1 MIRRF
6 RIASL
11 VGIMTVATSLA
22 AARAE
27 EPWKVGEPIVAYWA
41 GPGYPG
47 GGPLDDAA
55 AERIAAGGWNLAWC
69 SSVEELD
76 VAHRHGL
83 RGLLSDPSISPAS
96 LDDPERR
103 EALAALVGRVR
114 SHPAMYAYHLTDE
127 PSARAFPALGELAA
141 FLRGLDP
148 ARLAYINLLPTYADN
163 EQLGVEGPIL
173 QAYEEHL
180 RRFVEVVRPA
190 LLSYDHYQFR
200 RGDDAPD
207 YFLNLAMVRRQA
219 LDSGLPFLNIVQ
231 ASSWV
236 PGAAASPSSPR
247 VPGPEEMRFL
257 VYTTLAYGAQG
268 ISYYV
273 YHYPAHEGGMIDTDG
288 QPSPRY
294 RALETLNREFVAI
307 ARELQPLRSLA
318 VYHAGME
325 PPGAVPLPAG
335 EPFHLDPP
343 ITPEPFKPGDRARG
357 ILLGLFGPT
366 DAKDGPRPRASHA
379 MVVNL
384 DYKAERTATL
394 AAPAPLEVFDAA
406 TGRWTQARDSRVE
419 LHLPGGGGKLVRLAP
434 ALPAAR

>member
-1 MIRRF
+1 MRRRF
-6 RIASL
+6 RLASL
-11 VGIMTVATSLA
+11 VLMMTVAASLA

-41 GPGYPG
+41 GPGFPG

-55 AERIAAGGWNLAWC
+55 ADRIAAGGWNLAWC

-83 RGLLSDPSISPAS
+83 RGLLSDPVIVPAS
-96 LDDPERR
+96 LEDDGRR
-103 EALAALVGRVR
+103 EALAALIERVR
-114 SHPAMYAYHLTDE
+114 EHPAMYAYHLVDE
-127 PSARAFPALGELAA
+127 PSAGAFPALGKLVA
-141 FLRGLDP
+141 FLRERDP
-148 ARLAYINLLPTYADN
+148 AHLAYINLLPTYADN
-163 EQLGVEGPIL
+163 EQLGVEGPIV

-190 LLSYDHYQFR
+190 MLSYDHYQFR

-207 YFLNLAMVRRQA
+207 YFLNLALVRKQA
-219 LDSGLPFLNIVQ
+219 LESDLPFLNIVQ

-236 PGAAASPSSPR
+236 PGTAASPSSPR

-273 YHYPAHEGGMIDTDG
+273 YQYPKHDGGMIDPDG

-294 RALETLNREFVAI
+294 RAVETLNREFVAI

-318 VYHAGME
+318 VYHAGMT
-325 PPGAVPLPAG
+325 PPGAVPLPAE
-335 EPFHLDPP
+335 EPFRLDPP
-343 ITPEPFKPGDRARG
+343 IAPEEFKPGDRARG
-357 ILLGLFGPT
+357 ILIGLFGP
-366 DAKDGPRPRASHA
+366 AGEGASHA

-384 DYKAERTATL
+384 DYKADRTTTL
-394 AAPAPLEVFDAA
+394 VAPAPLEVYDAI
-406 TGRWTQARDSRVE
+406 TGQWTPAQASRVE

-434 ALPAAR
+434 PTAAR